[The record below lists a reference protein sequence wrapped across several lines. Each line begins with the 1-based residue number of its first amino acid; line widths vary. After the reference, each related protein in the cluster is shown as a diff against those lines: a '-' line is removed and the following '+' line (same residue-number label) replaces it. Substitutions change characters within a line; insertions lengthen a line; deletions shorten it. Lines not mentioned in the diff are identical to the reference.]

1 MINMKESQAAA
12 QIIHIIKEWDPFQA
26 GPDFYET
33 EAAEIVQAVY
43 TEDDAGQLGKTIQT
57 VFEVS
62 FDHVLPLETCIKLA
76 ERLLVIKDSSSC

>member
-1 MINMKESQAAA
+1 MMKESQAAA

-43 TEDDAGQLGKTIQT
+43 TENDAERLGEAIQS

-62 FDHVLPLETCIKLA
+62 FDQTLLLAKCKQLA
-76 ERLLVIKDSSSC
+76 ERLLAIKDSSSC

>member
-1 MINMKESQAAA
+1 MKPFA

-43 TEDDAGQLGKTIQT
+43 TEDDAERLGEAIQT

-62 FDHVLPLETCIKLA
+62 FDQTLPLSECKRLA
-76 ERLLVIKDSSSC
+76 DRPSEIPSLD

>member
-1 MINMKESQAAA
+1 M
-12 QIIHIIKEWDPFQA
+12 IHIIKEWDPFQA

-43 TEDDAGQLGKTIQT
+43 TEDDAERLGEAIQT

-62 FDHVLPLETCIKLA
+62 FDQTPPLSECKRLA